1 MNASFSTSDAH
12 AQPGAK
18 PVRVP
23 ILKQAVFE
31 EARDLAGALAGWK
44 VVTSDERTGTIVC
57 ERAGGWL
64 APRATVTIT
73 VTGPDGLPSAEVNC
87 RSESAG
93 GPFAR
98 DRRNV
103 REFMLPFE
111 RRVC

>member
-1 MNASFSTSDAH
+1 MSASFSTSDAQT
-12 AQPGAK
+12 QPGAK

-23 ILKQAVFE
+23 ILKHSVFE
-31 EARDLAGALAGWK
+31 EARDLASALAGWK
-44 VVTSDERTGTIVC
+44 LVSADERTLTIVC
-57 ERAGGWL
+57 ERAGGL
-64 APRATVTIT
+64 LSPRATVTIS

-93 GPFAR
+93 GLLSR

>member
-1 MNASFSTSDAH
+1 MSPSYSTSDAH
-12 AQPGAK
+12 AQSGSK

-23 ILKQAVFE
+23 ILKQNVFE
-31 EARDLAGALAGWK
+31 EARDLATALARWK
-44 VVTSDERTGTIVC
+44 LVSADERTLTIVC
-57 ERAGGWL
+57 ERAGGL
-64 APRATVTIT
+64 FTPRATVTIT

-93 GPFAR
+93 GLLAR

>member
-1 MNASFSTSDAH
+1 MNASFATSDAH
-12 AQPGAK
+12 AQPGTR

-23 ILKQAVFE
+23 ILKQSVFE
-31 EARDLAGALAGWK
+31 EARDLANALPGWRVVSADAG
-44 VVTSDERTGTIVC
+44 TGTLVC
-57 ERAGGWL
+57 ERAGGWF

-73 VTGPDGLPSAEVNC
+73 VAGPEGLPSAEVNC